1 MNNHELLQP
10 FKVFT
15 VSSYRN
21 LHAVRLFQRELLL
34 MVPHVE
40 ILDWTHIAPPTSLT
54 MQERMR
60 RVIAGQDCLVPG
72 KCEQFCHAADLVVY
86 YGDSGKDTALQVGM
100 ARAIGTPVLGI
111 PGPLEEVG
119 LMLQHAVAAWVDSPQ
134 KAIDL
139 IASVTN
145 CHQGRAASR
154 LTLCKMCHAE
164 RLCSLAGKKI

>member
-1 MNNHELLQP
+1 MTALTPAP

-40 ILDWTHIAPPTSLT
+40 ILDWTHIAPKPTIPVK
-54 MQERMR
+54 ERKLRMI
-60 RVIAGQDCLVPG
+60 VGQDCLVPE
-72 KCEQFCHAADLVVY
+72 KCEKFCHAADLVVY

-119 LMLQHAVAAWVDSPQ
+119 LILQNAVSAWVDNPQ
-134 KAIDL
+134 EAIDL

-145 CHQGRAASR
+145 CHQGGDPRWA
-154 LTLCKMCHAE
+154 LCQMCHAV
-164 RLCSLAGKKI
+164 RVCHLAGKKI

>member
-1 MNNHELLQP
+1 MTALTPEP

-40 ILDWTHIAPPTSLT
+40 ILDWTHIAPKPTIPVK
-54 MQERMR
+54 ERKLRMI
-60 RVIAGQDCLVPG
+60 VGQDCLVPE
-72 KCEQFCHAADLVVY
+72 KCEKFCHAADLVVY

-119 LMLQHAVAAWVDSPQ
+119 LILQNAVSAWVDNPQ
-134 KAIDL
+134 EAIDL

-145 CHQGRAASR
+145 CHQGGDPRWA
-154 LTLCKMCHAE
+154 LCQMCHAE
-164 RLCSLAGKKI
+164 RVCHLAGKKI

>member
-1 MNNHELLQP
+1 MNTHELPNP

-60 RVIAGQDCLVPG
+60 RVISGQDCLVPG
-72 KCEQFCHAADLVVY
+72 KCEQFCHAADLIVY

-119 LMLQHAVAAWVDSPQ
+119 LMLQHAVSAWVDNPQ
-134 KAIDL
+134 EAIDL

-145 CHQGRAASR
+145 CHQGGDPRWA
-154 LTLCKMCHAE
+154 LCKMCHAE
-164 RLCSLAGKKI
+164 RVCSLAGKKI

>member
-1 MNNHELLQP
+1 MTALTPAP

-40 ILDWTHIAPPTSLT
+40 ILDWTHIAPKPTIPVK
-54 MQERMR
+54 ERKLRMI
-60 RVIAGQDCLVPG
+60 VGQDCLVPE
-72 KCEQFCHAADLVVY
+72 KCEKFCHSADLVVY

-119 LMLQHAVAAWVDSPQ
+119 LILQNAVSAWVDNPQ
-134 KAIDL
+134 EAIDL

-145 CHQGRAASR
+145 CHQGGDPRWA
-154 LTLCKMCHAE
+154 LCQMCHAV
-164 RLCSLAGKKI
+164 RVCHLAGKKI